1 MTFLTWKTPLHL
13 QNCLINNGITITDL
27 TTSTPVPTTVF
38 LIQRKAITRVR
49 GSSDED
55 LYLTLQ
61 PGIPVTLSR
70 PFGRGGVNG
79 TVAVK
84 PLPRHI
90 VEQGWE
96 LDDKGEQRKIR
107 RSKKATGVDGLEAGH
122 EYLVGVNLE
131 VLKKVKWTF
140 GTKEDLL
147 VEGWGKGA
155 LVQDFEWEEGKVEW
169 SVEEAVLEVVE

>member
-1 MTFLTWKTPLHL
+1 M
-13 QNCLINNGITITDL
+13 
-27 TTSTPVPTTVF
+27 
-38 LIQRKAITRVR
+38 
-49 GSSDED
+49 
-55 LYLTLQ
+55 
-61 PGIPVTLSR
+61 TLSR